1 MIKLNLSALKHNVKQ
16 LKSIA
21 PKSKILAV
29 VKDNAYGHGIEVIT
43 KEIIDDVEGFGVIS
57 LKEALAVRKL
67 TATKPVVLMQGT
79 NTKSE
84 LIQCFSSHLTVLVH
98 NLEQIQLLNSLKAKE
113 KLEVWVK
120 VNCGLNRLGFSF
132 GDFEVVLRELKK
144 LQNINHDTMCIIS
157 HLSSVSSSEDISK
170 REIELFSNL
179 VKDMPFEKSLASSAG
194 ILKYPET
201 HYDWIRPGLL
211 MYGINPL
218 SAKEP
223 LPLSLKPV
231 MNLVGHI
238 ISIHSLSADEK
249 VGYNGTWACKKPTN
263 IAIINVGYADGYPFH
278 IGKLMP
284 VLIKG
289 SEKAY
294 IIGRVSSDAM
304 AVDLTGCRDVK
315 VGDEVILWGK
325 GLPVEEIATKANTIA
340 DQLLCAAGQ
349 RAVP

>member
-1 MIKLNLSALKHNVKQ
+1 MIKLNLSALKHNIKQ

-67 TATKPVVLMQGT
+67 TATKPIVLMQGA

-84 LIQCFSSHLTVLVH
+84 LLQCLSSHLTVLVH
-98 NLEQIQLLNSLKAKE
+98 NLEQIQLLNSLKTKE

-132 GDFEVVLRELKK
+132 GDFEVVLRELKR

-157 HLSSVSSSEDISK
+157 HLSSVSSSEDVSK

-179 VKDMPFEKSLASSAG
+179 VKDMPFTKSLASSAA
-194 ILKYPET
+194 ILKYPEA

-218 SAKEP
+218 SPKEV

-238 ISIHSLSADEK
+238 ISIHSLSAGDK

>member
-1 MIKLNLSALKHNVKQ
+1 MIRLNLSALKHNIKQ
-16 LKSIA
+16 IKLLA

-67 TATKPVVLMQGT
+67 TITKPVVLMQGA

-98 NLEQIQLLNSLKAKE
+98 TLEQIQLLHTLKTKE

-120 VNCGLNRLGFSF
+120 VNCGMNRLGFNSD
-132 GDFEVVLRELKK
+132 DFESALRELKK
-144 LQNINHDTMCIIS
+144 LQNINYDTMCITS

-170 REIELFSNL
+170 KEIACFSSL
-179 VKDMPFEKSLASSAG
+179 VKDIPFEKSLASSAG

-218 SAKEP
+218 STKEAVS
-223 LPLSLKPV
+223 LSLKPV
-231 MNLVGHI
+231 MHLVGHI
-238 ISIHSLSADEK
+238 ISIHTLSAGEK
-249 VGYNGTWACKKPTN
+249 VGYNGTWVCKKPTN

-278 IGKLMP
+278 IGESMP
-284 VLIKG
+284 VLIRQR
-289 SEKAY
+289 EKAH

-304 AVDLTGCRDVK
+304 AIDLTNCEGVEI
-315 VGDEVILWGK
+315 GEEVTLWGK